1 MMAYRFPK
9 KKDYSERD
17 IYVLRKKY
25 KGHLPSAQDIY
36 RTSARRRLHIQE
48 RLHIKGTFIEYK
60 DKVGRIEKVTD
71 KGIHV
76 RLLTKS
82 DGIAYPE
89 KRLTFISQKKIDEG
103 KVYPTT
109 FAETPMVSGG
119 ITLFSLPEKL

>member
-1 MMAYRFPK
+1 MAYK
-9 KKDYSERD
+9 IKQKKDYSERD
-17 IYVLRKKY
+17 IEVLREKY
-25 KGHLPSAQDIY
+25 KGHLPPISQIY
-36 RTSARRRLHIQE
+36 RASARRRLHIQE

-71 KGIHV
+71 KGIYV
-76 RLLTKS
+76 KLLRKS

-119 ITLFSLPEKL
+119 ITLFSSPEKS